1 VNAVVLDASAA
12 AEIAVRT
19 SLGRS
24 LLALAPRDRK
34 WWVPD
39 HFHIEAVGA
48 VRRMLLKGLIDEAR
62 AARAVDSLL
71 TLPVTV
77 SRNRPLIGEAWTY
90 RRNLIVQ
97 DAVYVVLAAHLDA
110 PLLTGDRRLA
120 GAPKL
125 SIQVLHISVAD

>member
-1 VNAVVLDASAA
+1 
-12 AEIAVRT
+12 
-19 SLGRS
+19 
-24 LLALAPRDRK
+24 
-34 WWVPD
+34 
-39 HFHIEAVGA
+39 
-48 VRRMLLKGLIDEAR
+48 MLLKGLIDEAR

>member
-1 VNAVVLDASAA
+1 MNAVVLDASAA

-77 SRNRPLIGEAWTY
+77 SRSRPLIGQAWTY

-97 DAVYVVLAAHLDA
+97 DAVYVVLAAHLGA

-125 SIQVLHISVAD
+125 PIHVLHISVAD